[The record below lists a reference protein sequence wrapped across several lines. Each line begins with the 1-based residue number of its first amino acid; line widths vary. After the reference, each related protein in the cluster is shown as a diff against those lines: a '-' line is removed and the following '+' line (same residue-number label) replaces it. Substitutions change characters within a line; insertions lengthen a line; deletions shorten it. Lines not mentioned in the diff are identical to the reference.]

1 MTFVYIAIAVVV
13 VIVVWAISTSNNF
26 KRAKIKIDEARSGIE
41 VALTKRYDMLTKLLD
56 VAKGYAKHEKEI
68 FAEVINLRKG
78 MSVQEMN
85 RASSQMDEM
94 AKQINFTA
102 EAYPELRSSEVFATL
117 QKGIMDAEEHLQ
129 AARRVYNSNVSR
141 FNTSIAMFPASLLA
155 KGYTPEEFFVAESHK
170 REDVKMSF

>member
-1 MTFVYIAIAVVV
+1 MPILIIAVAIVAVIAI
-13 VIVVWAISTSNNF
+13 WAISTNNNF
-26 KRAKIKIDEARSGIE
+26 KRSKIKIDEARSGIE

-68 FAEVINLRKG
+68 FAEVINLRRG

-85 RASSQMDEM
+85 RASVQMDEM

-117 QKGIMDAEEHLQ
+117 QKGIIDAEEHLQ

-141 FNTSIAMFPASLLA
+141 FNTSIVMFPASLLA
-155 KGYTPEEFFVAESHK
+155 KGYTAEEFFEAEPSK